1 MSIFTKI
8 KKDDKPLIPR
18 KLDNS
23 VLDKLVK
30 FIDTDTKNINYMQA
44 HFSKVETEEPEER
57 GAIYDAEEDFKGDF
71 LGEVELRL
79 EQTSLNDCETIHF
92 ENEDDL
98 FKQVVLFI
106 QKSTENYIAVAK
118 DDPLDIVVSEASN
131 SLYDKYCRGEVTS
144 LICNSTFKTNHT
156 HIGWGDVDTIEAEFL
171 PDNLAI
177 GIYQN
182 EKIDYDITVL
192 GYINRKEKWIK
203 LKLVSDYAIVC
214 FEED

>member
-1 MSIFTKI
+1 LSIITKH
-8 KKDDKPLIPR
+8 KNNKPLLPR

-30 FIDTDTKNINYMQA
+30 FIDTDTKNVNFIKT
-44 HFSKVETEEPEER
+44 KVENRSEDPEPPS
-57 GAIYDAEEDFKGDF
+57 IYSDNDDDFKGSY
-71 LGEVELRL
+71 LGEVELKL

-92 ENEDDL
+92 ENEEDL
-98 FKQVVLFI
+98 LKQVVLFI
-106 QKSTENYIAVAK
+106 QKSTENYLAVAK
-118 DDPLDIVVSEASN
+118 DDPLDIVVVKASD

-144 LICNSTFKTNHT
+144 LICNSTFKINHSR
-156 HIGWGDVDTIEAEFL
+156 IGWQNVDTIEAEFL

-192 GYINRKEKWIK
+192 GYINRKKKWIK
-203 LKLVSDYAIVC
+203 LKLVTDYAIVC